1 MSSNHQLVPFIP
13 PSVVFGPD
21 KLITA
26 WRIVWRLQI
35 LQGNLNKY
43 YKEIWTNTIRQSGQQ
58 GWRWQGRLMDLATEG
73 ISHGLTLDRNA
84 RPLVV
89 HLCPAYS
96 HLPPVPPSFPL
107 YQYPTH
113 PIVMLCPTYNEY
125 IIENIPPFSHPAPL
139 NQYLTQPIVML
150 CQIIHLSLKTYSH
163 RTPRPGSPHFA
174 FYIKYPALR
183 KFCPLTSISIHF
195 SAKYAAVPSVEHTNV
210 IVSLAS
216 TPKSKSV

>member
-35 LQGNLNKY
+35 LQGNLNKN
-43 YKEIWTNTIRQSGQQ
+43 YKEIWTNTIRQSEQQ

-96 HLPPVPPSFPL
+96 HLPPVPPSCPL
-107 YQYPTH
+107 YQYLSH
-113 PIVMLCPTYNEY
+113 PIVMLYPIMLYHWKHTPLLPPCTPKSVSNPTHSNVVPNNTL
-125 IIENIPPFSHPAPL
+125 IIENILSSHPPPRVPPFCLLHQVS
-139 NQYLTQPIVML
+139 
-150 CQIIHLSLKTYSH
+150 
-163 RTPRPGSPHFA
+163 SP
-174 FYIKYPALR
+174 
-183 KFCPLTSISIHF
+183 S
-195 SAKYAAVPSVEHTNV
+195 
-210 IVSLAS
+210 
-216 TPKSKSV
+216 